1 MFSKASL
8 LFCTPLCFC
17 ILLIA
22 TPSISFGQQTKFLQH
37 LWEVDPPLGDIW
49 ETKQT
54 TRTIRFD
61 VDSLRSPY
69 AKDRLETAQQI
80 CLEHSNPNFHQRER
94 AIELL
99 VERLK
104 SGEENLQIRR
114 AMFSAAV
121 SVGDE
126 SHTEVLWSLAKSD
139 SVILSLVERNLVRWK
154 SAAALKVW
162 RQRLSEPN
170 AKPTELATA
179 LEGLAVVG
187 NSDDRIKL
195 QDFLGASHTSIANKY
210 LAACA
215 LGALVTEGLNEF
227 AQQVMDSDL
236 EQRHLIASQLLKL
249 HSGVKTETQ
258 LRQILADGS
267 ASAQLVAYRSM
278 TERIP
283 DLAREF
289 AKQMTT
295 NLDPGL
301 RILALEQLQKFS
313 DDESLQIQAEL
324 LNDRDPTVRGLV
336 AKHLLEKAKQGQRG
350 KVNEVV
356 VSHLNSEVWTGI
368 EQAIVVAVGLQD
380 RSHCKTIV
388 RLMEHPRIEVNMRA
402 GWALMEIAD
411 ESEILAS
418 MLTHAEA
425 MTVELKN
432 VEKRTS
438 ITHTDQIRLSYL
450 HEAFGKN
457 RYQPA
462 TEMLTNYIPKTGH
475 QFGIVSRASAIWA
488 LGKLNKGINNKVL
501 LASLYKR
508 IMDLAPINPEDPLVR
523 FACNLAVGEMA
534 NPESRETIEKYNEG
548 LPSPLG
554 YAAHWA
560 LSQIDQAAAVKP
572 VE

>member
-1 MFSKASL
+1 M
-8 LFCTPLCFC
+8 
-17 ILLIA
+17 
-22 TPSISFGQQTKFLQH
+22 
-37 LWEVDPPLGDIW
+37 
-49 ETKQT
+49 
-54 TRTIRFD
+54 
-61 VDSLRSPY
+61 
-69 AKDRLETAQQI
+69 
-80 CLEHSNPNFHQRER
+80 
-94 AIELL
+94 
-99 VERLK
+99 
-104 SGEENLQIRR
+104 
-114 AMFSAAV
+114 
-121 SVGDE
+121 GDE

-187 NSDDRIKL
+187 NSDDRIQL

-295 NLDPGL
+295 NVDPGL

-313 DDESLQIQAEL
+313 DDESLQIQATL
-324 LNDRDPTVRGLV
+324 LNDRNPTVRGLV

-411 ESEILAS
+411 ESEILAD
-418 MLTHAEA
+418 MLAHAEA

-438 ITHTDQIRLSYL
+438 ITNTDQIRLSYL

-560 LSQIDQAAAVKP
+560 LSQIDQAATVKP